1 MVSHYFLP
9 SNSECLRRNA
19 KEFAKIFLLVLKINL
34 TVTVTNSN
42 LFYYFNMN
50 FLKDSDLEFSEKK
63 KKNHILNGCIYLDD
77 NNTKLFHMVI
87 SYNTLRER
95 SQKRHTL
102 V

>member
-63 KKNHILNGCIYLDD
+63 KITFSMVVFIWMIIILNYFTWL
-77 NNTKLFHMVI
+77 
-87 SYNTLRER
+87 
-95 SQKRHTL
+95 
-102 V
+102 